1 MDEEFL
7 ATLKLMT
14 GEEIVAKVC
23 YLEDEDKVLLE
34 NPLQVESAK
43 QRKGQLEVSGFSF
56 KEWISAT
63 FDNMFIIKRDHIMTM
78 TEVDKLRAW
87 HRKQD
92 IVWQEGYDVWGKVI
106 ADHLVAKSKRSS
118 ERVRDFYNH
127 KIYGERSV
135 GSTFADF
142 VIYPMAYVIGAY
154 KVASSKIKTFKE
166 KANC

>member
-1 MDEEFL
+1 MEEDFL

-78 TEVDKLRAW
+78 TEVDG
-87 HRKQD
+87 Q
-92 IVWQEGYDVWGKVI
+92 IQEFLSLI
-106 ADHLVAKSKRSS
+106 H
-118 ERVRDFYNH
+118 
-127 KIYGERSV
+127 I
-135 GSTFADF
+135 
-142 VIYPMAYVIGAY
+142 
-154 KVASSKIKTFKE
+154 
-166 KANC
+166 